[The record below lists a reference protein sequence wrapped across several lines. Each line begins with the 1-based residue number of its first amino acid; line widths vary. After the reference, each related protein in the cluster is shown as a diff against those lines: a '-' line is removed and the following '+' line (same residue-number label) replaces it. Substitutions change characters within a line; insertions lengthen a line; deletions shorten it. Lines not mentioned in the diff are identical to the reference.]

1 MASTTQG
8 QSRLQNKIAIVTGGA
23 SGIGRAIA
31 LRFASEGAHVVIAD
45 KVAAS
50 RSPKESELTH
60 DAIQALGQKSVFI
73 ETDVTSAA
81 SVDELIRKTVQE
93 FGRLDIMC
101 NNAGAAFE

>member
-1 MASTTQG
+1 MATSTQG
-8 QSRLQNKIAIVTGGA
+8 HGRLLNKIAIVTGGA
-23 SGIGRAIA
+23 SGIGRAIS

-45 KVAAS
+45 KVPTS
-50 RSPKESELTH
+50 RSPKESEPTH

-81 SVDELIRKTVQE
+81 SVNELVEKTVKE
-93 FGRLDIMC
+93 FGRVDIMC